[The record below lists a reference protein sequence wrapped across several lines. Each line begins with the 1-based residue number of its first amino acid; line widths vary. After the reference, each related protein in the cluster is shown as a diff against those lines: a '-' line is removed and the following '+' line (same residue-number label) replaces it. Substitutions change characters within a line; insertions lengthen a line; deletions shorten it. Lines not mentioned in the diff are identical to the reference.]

1 MIFER
6 DMPAPRPLGPP
17 SKKAA
22 FGGSLWTRLHKDI
35 CRVLSKW
42 REDVKDGVA
51 PDSCTADLVVL
62 LKQQRFATNAA
73 IQCCC
78 ILL

>member
-62 LKQQRFATNAA
+62 LKQQRMRLFSAVVYYCRT
-73 IQCCC
+73 
-78 ILL
+78 